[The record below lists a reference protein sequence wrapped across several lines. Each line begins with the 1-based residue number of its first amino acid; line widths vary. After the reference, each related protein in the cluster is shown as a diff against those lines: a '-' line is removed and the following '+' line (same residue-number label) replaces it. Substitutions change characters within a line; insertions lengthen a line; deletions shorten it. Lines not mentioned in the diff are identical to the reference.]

1 MGFNCIYIKIENK
14 SVKFVRKLGKR
25 KHKYIHL
32 LSRHVEFKFEMIS
45 AEILRRWPL
54 RLLSPV

>member
-1 MGFNCIYIKIENK
+1 MGFNCIYVKIENK

-32 LSRHVEFKFEMIS
+32 LSRHVEFKFEMIKQHY
-45 AEILRRWPL
+45 
-54 RLLSPV
+54 